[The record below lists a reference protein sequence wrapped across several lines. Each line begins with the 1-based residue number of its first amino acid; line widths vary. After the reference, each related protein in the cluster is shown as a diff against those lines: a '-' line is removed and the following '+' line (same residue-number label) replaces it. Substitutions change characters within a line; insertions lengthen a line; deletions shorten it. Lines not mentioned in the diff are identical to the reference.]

1 MSLVSADFTLLVSH
15 THLSLF
21 SPWHWNHHLFFF
33 SSHSP
38 LPCQCLEYFFPVSSS
53 GSSPPPFVLWMFCS
67 AEMEG
72 EEGEEEERGEV
83 LPLLV
88 RQQLGNSSGSNKGST
103 TLLWL
108 MPVHTHQTITGLFS
122 TCIRSLGSVTMRAA
136 KHTNVPWRPHRGENT
151 PFQWKQDTYSRND
164 TNNKAHYSNYRQR
177 FLLSSED

>member
-1 MSLVSADFTLLVSH
+1 MSLQTSPSSSH
-15 THLSLF
+15 TLIYHF
-21 SPWHWNHHLFFF
+21 FPPDTETIIFFF

-103 TLLWL
+103 TLL
-108 MPVHTHQTITGLFS
+108 
-122 TCIRSLGSVTMRAA
+122 
-136 KHTNVPWRPHRGENT
+136 
-151 PFQWKQDTYSRND
+151 
-164 TNNKAHYSNYRQR
+164 
-177 FLLSSED
+177 